1 MALIPHEKYRAHNW
15 HCLADIHHRQ
25 PYGVIYTSLGC
36 PFHCSFCCIHALF
49 GKPGIR
55 YRSAQKVIEEIDFLV
70 KTFNIRHFKIADELF
85 TLDERHVTEICNS
98 IIDRKYDLNIWA
110 YARPDTVTSRM
121 LKKMKK
127 AGIHWLAYGFE
138 SANQKV
144 LDNVHKYRTVE
155 KIMDTIKKTDDEGI
169 HVLAN
174 FMFGLPGD
182 DFHSMQETLCL
193 ALTINAPWA
202 NFYATMAYP
211 GSKLYQDAIV
221 RGTPLPQTWAAYSP
235 YSDAALPLP
244 TRYLSAADV
253 LNFRDYAFH
262 TYFTNPF
269 YLSKIKPWFGNDA
282 VTHVRSMTKH
292 KLIRKNMNG

>member
-1 MALIPHEKYRAHNW
+1 MKKYRAHNW

-155 KIMDTIKKTDDEGI
+155 KIMDTIKKPMMK
-169 HVLAN
+169 AS
-174 FMFGLPGD
+174 MFWPISCLD
-182 DFHSMQETLCL
+182 CL
-193 ALTINAPWA
+193 AT
-202 NFYATMAYP
+202 T
-211 GSKLYQDAIV
+211 S
-221 RGTPLPQTWAAYSP
+221 TPC
-235 YSDAALPLP
+235 
-244 TRYLSAADV
+244 R
-253 LNFRDYAFH
+253 
-262 TYFTNPF
+262 
-269 YLSKIKPWFGNDA
+269 
-282 VTHVRSMTKH
+282 KH
-292 KLIRKNMNG
+292 CVWR

>member
-1 MALIPHEKYRAHNW
+1 
-15 HCLADIHHRQ
+15 
-25 PYGVIYTSLGC
+25 
-36 PFHCSFCCIHALF
+36 
-49 GKPGIR
+49 
-55 YRSAQKVIEEIDFLV
+55 
-70 KTFNIRHFKIADELF
+70 
-85 TLDERHVTEICNS
+85 
-98 IIDRKYDLNIWA
+98 
-110 YARPDTVTSRM
+110 
-121 LKKMKK
+121 
-127 AGIHWLAYGFE
+127 
-138 SANQKV
+138 
-144 LDNVHKYRTVE
+144 
-155 KIMDTIKKTDDEGI
+155 
-169 HVLAN
+169 
-174 FMFGLPGD
+174 
-182 DFHSMQETLCL
+182 
-193 ALTINAPWA
+193 
-202 NFYATMAYP
+202 MAYP